1 MSLCEGRV
9 AIVTGAGRGVG
20 RAHALMLARHGAK
33 VVVNDL
39 GGSKDGKGEDIGPAQ
54 EVVNEIIAAGGEAVA
69 NGANVANWDAAQ
81 TMVQQAIDTYGRL
94 DILVNNAGILRDNM
108 MWNITEGDFDAV
120 VAVNLKGTFAP
131 MHHAVNYWRL
141 QYKKT
146 GEPVDARI
154 INTSSGTG
162 MFGNI
167 GQTNY
172 ASAKAGVAMLSV
184 VAALELKRIGVT
196 VNALAPRA
204 ESRMTEGLIER
215 TEEQLSRRNPDYIAS
230 LVTWLASP
238 ESADISGRYFEA
250 WGYGYSVLEGTRH
263 GARCDATLDD
273 PESLSGPI
281 HKIVRNSQTPVHYE
295 RDMFHDL

>member
-20 RAHALMLARHGAK
+20 RAHALMLAKHGAR

-39 GGSKDGKGEDIGPAQ
+39 GGTKDGRGEDIGPAR
-54 EVVNEIIAAGGEAVA
+54 EVVEEIRAAGGEAVA
-69 NGANVANWDAAQ
+69 NGANVAKWDEAQ
-81 TMVQQAIDTYGRL
+81 AMVRQAIDTYGQL
-94 DILVNNAGILRDNM
+94 DVLVNNAGILRDNM
-108 MWNITEGDFDAV
+108 MWNITEDDFDAV
-120 VAVNLKGTFAP
+120 IAVNLKGTFAP

-146 GEPVDARI
+146 GERLDARI
-154 INTSSGTG
+154 VNTSSGTG

-172 ASAKAGVAMLSV
+172 ASAKGGVAILSV
-184 VAALELKRIGVT
+184 VAALELKRMGVT

-204 ESRMTEGLIER
+204 ESRMTEGIIER
-215 TEEQLSRRNPDYIAS
+215 TEEQIARRHPDYAAA

-238 ESADISGRYFEA
+238 ESADITGRYFEA
-250 WGYGYSVLEGTRH
+250 WGDGYSVLQGISH

-273 PESLSGPI
+273 PASLSEPI
-281 HKIVRNSQTPVHYE
+281 HRIVRNSRTPVHYE

>member
-20 RAHALMLARHGAK
+20 RAHALMLAKHGAK
-33 VVVNDL
+33 VIVNDL
-39 GGSKDGKGEDIGPAQ
+39 GGSKDGHGQDIGPAQ
-54 EVVNEIIAAGGEAVA
+54 VVVDEIKAAGGEAVA
-69 NGANVANWDAAQ
+69 NGGNVANWADAEA
-81 TMVQQAIDTYGRL
+81 MVQQAIDTYGRL
-94 DILVNNAGILRDNM
+94 DVLVNNAGILRDNM
-108 MWNITEGDFDAV
+108 IWNITESDFDAV
-120 VAVNLKGTFAP
+120 VEVNLKGTFAP
-131 MHHAVNYWRL
+131 MHHAINYWRI

-146 GEPVDARI
+146 GEKVDGRI

-162 MFGNI
+162 LFGNI
-167 GQTNY
+167 GQANY
-172 ASAKAGVAMLSV
+172 AAAKGGVAIMSL

-215 TEEQLSRRNPDYIAS
+215 TEEQLARRNPDYIAS
-230 LVTWLASP
+230 LVTWLASK

-273 PESLSGPI
+273 PASLGESI
-281 HKIVRNSQTPVHYE
+281 HRIVRNSQTPVHYE
-295 RDMFHDL
+295 RDQFQDL